1 MSSCAGR
8 GAGHRFWLAIVA
20 LLSLLQAAPAA
31 ARGAAI
37 VAADNPLAADAGLE
51 VPREIA
57 GLAAA
62 HRRFGRLPWR
72 RLFAPAIR
80 LARDGFPVSAH
91 LAARLRDQAKAL
103 AADPALAAIYLDG
116 DGKPWEAGQTLHCTE
131 LA

>member
-51 VPREIA
+51 VLREGGSAVDAAIA
-57 GLAAA
+57 T
-62 HRRFGRLPWR
+62 
-72 RLFAPAIR
+72 
-80 LARDGFPVSAH
+80 
-91 LAARLRDQAKAL
+91 AL
-103 AADPALAAIYLDG
+103 AVCVVHPSSCGIGGGGFMVVYDRTSRRSFALDYRETA
-116 DGKPWEAGQTLHCTE
+116 P
-131 LA
+131 